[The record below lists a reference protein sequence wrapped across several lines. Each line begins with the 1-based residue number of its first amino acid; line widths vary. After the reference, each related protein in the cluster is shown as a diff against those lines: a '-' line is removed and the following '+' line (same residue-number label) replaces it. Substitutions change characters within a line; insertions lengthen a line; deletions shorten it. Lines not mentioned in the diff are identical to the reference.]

1 MSSKSIPSDKSGT
14 SFSMD
19 DFAKALE
26 QYDYRCE
33 KGQVVKGKAFE
44 YDSDGAYVD
53 IGGKSP
59 GYISTREAGLGYGEI
74 SELLPLGEEFEFS
87 IVQEQNAEGQVTL
100 SRRQLQLKQAWAD
113 VSELSESGKSTQM
126 RVTGVNKGGVT
137 GEVEGLRAFIP
148 RSHLE
153 DRDNMDSLVG
163 ELLTATF
170 LEVDPENKKLVLSQ
184 RGAIQARAIA
194 SLKEQTLVSG
204 KVASIKAYGIFVDL
218 RGVSGLLHVSQVSA
232 NPIESLSSVFK
243 VGQEIKVVISEIDEY
258 KNRLS
263 LTMKVLEEYPGEILE
278 KMSEVMAT
286 AEERWQ
292 KAQQSTSD

>member
-26 QYDYRCE
+26 QYDYQCE
-33 KGQVVKGKAFE
+33 KGQIVKGKAFE

-59 GYISTREAGLGYGEI
+59 GYISTREASLGYGEI
-74 SELLPLGEEFEFS
+74 SELLPLGEEFEFL
-87 IVQEQNAEGQVTL
+87 IVQGQNAEGQVTL

-113 VSELSESGKSTQM
+113 VSEMSESGKSTQM

-194 SLKEQTLVSG
+194 SLKEQTLISG

-218 RGVSGLLHVSQVSA
+218 RGITGLLHVSQVSA
-232 NPIESLSSVFK
+232 NPIESLSSIFK

-263 LTMKVLEEYPGEILE
+263 LTTKVLEEYPGEILE

-292 KAQQSTSD
+292 KAQQATSD

>member
-1 MSSKSIPSDKSGT
+1 MSSQSIPSGQSRT

-26 QYDYRCE
+26 QYDYEFE
-33 KGQVVKGKAFE
+33 KGQVVRGKVFE

-59 GYISTREAGLGYGEI
+59 GYIPAREASLQRGEL
-74 SELLPLGEEFEFS
+74 SELLPVGEELEFL
-87 IVQEQNAEGQVTL
+87 ILQGQDAEGQVTL
-100 SRRQLQLKQAWAD
+100 SRRQLQLKEAWANITA
-113 VSELSESGKSTQM
+113 LSEEGKSTQM

-153 DRDNMDSLVG
+153 NQGNMEALIG

-170 LEVDPENKKLVLSQ
+170 LEVDPENKKLILSQ

-194 SLKEQTLVSG
+194 SLTEHSLMSG
-204 KVASIKAYGIFVDL
+204 KVVSIKPYGVFVDL
-218 RGVSGLLHVSQVSA
+218 RGITGLLHITQISNNS
-232 NPIESLSSVFK
+232 IESLTPIFK
-243 VGQEIKVVISEIDEY
+243 IGQELKVVISEIDEY

-263 LTMKVLEEYPGEILE
+263 LSTKVLEEYPGEILE
-278 KMSEVMAT
+278 RFNEVMAT
-286 AEERWQ
+286 AEERWK
-292 KAQQSTSD
+292 KAQGQE